1 MHSHYD
7 SDNHIDML
15 RHNKNEITINNIRFN
30 IAFNVSIIYSLNAIC
45 KMCIESII
53 ILIAIIL

>member
-7 SDNHIDML
+7 SDNHIDMF
-15 RHNKNEITINNIRFN
+15 RHNKNKIINNIRFN

-45 KMCIESII
+45 KMCIGSIV
-53 ILIAIIL
+53 LIAIIL